1 MLTATSDPSLLQ
13 GLVDWFKAH
22 GALLGAGLGV
32 LGLVMF
38 VGSLLLLPVLVARLP
53 ADYFVRTPPP
63 RGARTTGATILELL
77 RNALGVVLVIG
88 GVIMLVLPG
97 QGILTI
103 AIGLLVMEFPGK
115 RRMQIWILRRPV
127 IRKGINWLRT
137 RADRPPLE
145 FPEATHSG
153 TE

>member
-1 MLTATSDPSLLQ
+1 MS
-13 GLVDWFKAH
+13 GLIEWFKEH
-22 GALLGAGLGV
+22 GAILGAGLGV

-53 ADYFVRTPPP
+53 ADHFVRTPPL
-63 RGARTTGATILELL
+63 RSERNTRIVLLNLL

-88 GVIMLVLPG
+88 GIIMLVLPG

-115 RRMQIWILRRPV
+115 RRMQIWILQRPV
-127 IRKGINWLRT
+127 IRKGINWLRS
-137 RADRPPLE
+137 RADRPPLR
-145 FPEATHSG
+145 FPEATDSNAQ
-153 TE
+153 